1 MREPGQSSLRR
12 MPFSPR
18 QLKIGVDRKK
28 LTFYWLPVFLYMG
41 LIFYL
46 SSQSHPALP
55 ELMLRWDKI
64 THLFEYAVL
73 GLLLIRALNKEYPE
87 RNFLVLKFIA
97 LAAAVIYGASDE
109 FHQRFVPG
117 RFSSLSDWAVD
128 SAGAFL
134 GSFFTIKMRKA

>member
-1 MREPGQSSLRR
+1 
-12 MPFSPR
+12 
-18 QLKIGVDRKK
+18 
-28 LTFYWLPVFLYMG
+28 MG

-73 GLLLIRALNKEYPE
+73 GLLLIRALNKEYPG
-87 RNFLVLKFIA
+87 RNFLALKFIA

>member
-18 QLKIGVDRKK
+18 QLKIVVDRKK
-28 LTFYWLPVFLYMG
+28 FAFYWLPVFLYMG

-46 SSQSHPALP
+46 SSQSRPALP

-87 RNFLVLKFIA
+87 RSFLVLKLIA

-117 RFSSLSDWAVD
+117 RNSCLADWTVD

>member
-1 MREPGQSSLRR
+1 
-12 MPFSPR
+12 
-18 QLKIGVDRKK
+18 
-28 LTFYWLPVFLYMG
+28 MG

-87 RNFLVLKFIA
+87 RNFLSLKFIA

-117 RFSSLSDWAVD
+117 RNSCLADWTVD